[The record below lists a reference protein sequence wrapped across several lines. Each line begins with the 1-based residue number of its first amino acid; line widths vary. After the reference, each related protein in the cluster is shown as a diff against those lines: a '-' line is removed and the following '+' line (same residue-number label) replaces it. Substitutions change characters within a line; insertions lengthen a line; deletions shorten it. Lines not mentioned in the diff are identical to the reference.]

1 MNNELIKQI
10 IDLCSEFEDSASGQY
25 MMNVNGFKKWIVD
38 YHQND
43 EKQSEPEWEGKVTG
57 RSPESIIASN
67 IVHMNRFGKNYFKSA
82 IAGSEFSTPDE
93 VIYMITLKYN
103 PSITKMD
110 LIKKNVHEKP
120 AGIQIINRLIA
131 KGWVQQNNSETDK
144 RSKVLSITPKG
155 LFTLDNLFNKIR
167 QATTIVSGDLTHNE
181 KMELIRL
188 LNKLH
193 DFHLPIYLKN
203 VEPEGLLDA
212 VWIDMNKN

>member
-1 MNNELIKQI
+1 MNTEFLKQI

-25 MMNVNGFKKWIVD
+25 PMNINGFKKWIVD
-38 YHQND
+38 NTGSDNIQT
-43 EKQSEPEWEGKVTG
+43 EPEWEGKVTG

-103 PSITKMD
+103 PPITKMD

-144 RSKVLSITPKG
+144 RSKVLNITPKG
-155 LFTLDNLFNKIR
+155 LVTLDNLFNKIR

>member
-1 MNNELIKQI
+1 MNTEFLKQI

-25 MMNVNGFKKWIVD
+25 PMNINGFKKWIVD
-38 YHQND
+38 NTGSDNIQT
-43 EKQSEPEWEGKVTG
+43 EPEWEGKVTG

-155 LFTLDNLFNKIR
+155 LVTLDNLFNKIR
-167 QATTIVSGDLTHNE
+167 QATTIVSGDLTHSE